1 MKRRPFRIAVFALA
15 VLAAAALACDA
26 VGLGGQAS
34 TPTATPELTP
44 TFTSAPPTNTPVP
57 SPTLPPTPTLTP
69 TIPPLPPDPQRI
81 EFEAEDGTKLV
92 GLYYPA
98 AVNPA
103 PVVVMMHWAGGDKGD
118 WMMLGMVQWLTN
130 RGLPTDMVV
139 FPPEVLAKL
148 YPPMPDGLSF
158 GAFVFDFRG
167 FGESGGPKNQ
177 FLPSGWLMD
186 SKAAVER
193 AKTLPG
199 VDLNRIAAI
208 GGSIGADGAVDGCIM
223 GCVGAISLSPGSYF
237 NVPYAD
243 AVAALDKE
251 GIPVYCFAAEGDRES
266 APTCKSATGDH
277 YTMTIYP
284 GSQHAYGLLV
294 PDLDPDIGQTILD
307 FLLLVFSIAS

>member
-1 MKRRPFRIAVFALA
+1 MKNKPLVTIAFAFMLIG
-15 VLAAAALACDA
+15 AACEA
-26 VGLGGQAS
+26 VGLGGPAAAP
-34 TPTATPELTP
+34 TPTATP
-44 TFTSAPPTNTPVP
+44 
-57 SPTLPPTPTLTP
+57 TLE
-69 TIPPLPPDPQRI
+69 PLPPDPQRI

-103 PVVVMMHWAGGDKGD
+103 PVVVMMHWAGGDKND
-118 WMMLGMVQWLTN
+118 WMMLGMAQWLTN

-139 FPPEVLAKL
+139 FSPEVLAKL
-148 YPPMPDGLSF
+148 YPPMPEGLSF

-186 SKAAVER
+186 SKAAVAR

-199 VDLNRIAAI
+199 VDPNRVAAI
-208 GGSIGADGAVDGCIM
+208 GGSIGADGAVDGCVDG

-237 NVPYAD
+237 NLPYAQ
-243 AVAALDKE
+243 AVTALDQQ
-251 GIPVYCFAAEGDRES
+251 GVPVYCFAAEGDRES
-266 APTCKSATGDH
+266 APTCKSAKGDH
-277 YTMTIYP
+277 YTMTLYP

-294 PDLDPDIGQTILD
+294 PGLDPDIGQTILD
-307 FLLLVFSIAS
+307 FFLLVFGAQK